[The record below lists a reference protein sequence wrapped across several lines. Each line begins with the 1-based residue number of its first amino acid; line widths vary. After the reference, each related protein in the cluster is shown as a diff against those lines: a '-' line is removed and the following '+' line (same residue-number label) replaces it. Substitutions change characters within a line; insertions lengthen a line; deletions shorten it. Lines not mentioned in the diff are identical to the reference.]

1 MPLALPALTV
11 RRKRHESVMN
21 SVSGVRN
28 GSAAS
33 GQRESQAGRSHARS
47 TSQSTLVAHPV
58 GRSEMWEI
66 SANGGNQPLTVSSY
80 GFGGGRRVLTGVN
93 SPLIFRPSHARA
105 LPEAFLSV
113 PKEERLHRRAL
124 SQLSH
129 RTFAQVIGW
138 RARKED
144 QSRWVVLR
152 IYRGCVTSRF
162 RWGFTDALHADPEG
176 DELVTVARRLQASQE
191 LQVDPQFARLLEAR
205 LLQRHASL
213 HKTRAKRRWFI
224 PQLLGPRP
232 AFAMA
237 IGLCLLILLLGTGV
251 LVVAAQV
258 SNPENPLDAVKNW
271 EQQMP
276 VSMASSPQSRVALD
290 VQFAREKLG
299 MQAELAGPAH
309 AQAYRQAL
317 ADFDQQVSVATGA
330 IRDLTS
336 KADRTCYWANWRG
349 SKVMR
354 ATHGGGFC
362 LNFPWRNG
370 C

>member
-1 MPLALPALTV
+1 M
-11 RRKRHESVMN
+11 
-21 SVSGVRN
+21 
-28 GSAAS
+28 GSAPN
-33 GQRESQAGRSHARS
+33 
-47 TSQSTLVAHPV
+47 LP
-58 GRSEMWEI
+58 
-66 SANGGNQPLTVSSY
+66 
-80 GFGGGRRVLTGVN
+80 RV
-93 SPLIFRPSHARA
+93 
-105 LPEAFLSV
+105 
-113 PKEERLHRRAL
+113 
-124 SQLSH
+124 
-129 RTFAQVIGW
+129 
-138 RARKED
+138 
-144 QSRWVVLR
+144 
-152 IYRGCVTSRF
+152 CVTSRF

-191 LQVDPQFARLLEAR
+191 LQADPQFARLLGAR

-237 IGLCLLILLLGTGV
+237 IGFCLLILLLGIGV

-258 SNPENPLDAVKNW
+258 SHPENPLNAVKNW

-309 AQAYRQAL
+309 AQAYRQTL

-336 KADRTCYWANWRG
+336 EADRTRYWANWRG
-349 SKVMR
+349 WRVMR
-354 ATHGGGFC
+354 HTRRGLLPQLPLAERLLTTDELGRLGDTVPRLLGVQVVLPAH
-362 LNFPWRNG
+362 PG
-370 C
+370 CAGHH